1 MLTPSN
7 LRSSSKKM
15 RYSREGKKLYTDTP
29 ATQNAYNFACL
40 QNMGTLQL
48 FLNKCTKHTKT
59 CGGTFVFKGDCTGH
73 SPHFFMELVFAV
85 FSFNAVFVL
94 QILFLKVIISSKSH
108 SYRKEA
114 VAFLVFRNWHL
125 WQVLT

>member
-1 MLTPSN
+1 MRGIMTKVYLPTYRNGQFERLQQQTHKANNFIISMNFIVSRRQQLEKNKDAGQQKKNQRTHTLLNN
-7 LRSSSKKM
+7 LANTKK
-15 RYSREGKKLYTDTP
+15 
-29 ATQNAYNFACL
+29 
-40 QNMGTLQL
+40 
-48 FLNKCTKHTKT
+48 KT
-59 CGGTFVFKGDCTGH
+59 
-73 SPHFFMELVFAV
+73 FMELVFAV